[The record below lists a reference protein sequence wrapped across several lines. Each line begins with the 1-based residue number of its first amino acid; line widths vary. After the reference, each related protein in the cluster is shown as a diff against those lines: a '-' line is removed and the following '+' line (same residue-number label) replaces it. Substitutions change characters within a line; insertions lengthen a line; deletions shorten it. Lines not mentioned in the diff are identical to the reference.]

1 MNLDDILGSWKE
13 YLKKD
18 KIKIVNL
25 QKLNDIM
32 AAYRILSS
40 IINIQDKDV
49 TVEIREGDL
58 EFGDIYI
65 RIVAHQ
71 FTSYDIEALTQAI
84 SKADN
89 IDIYPTAD
97 YRIKIDVMFYKAYYV
112 STI

>member
-1 MNLDDILGSWKE
+1 MNFDDILGSCKE

-25 QKLNDIM
+25 PKLNDIM
-32 AAYRILSS
+32 AAYKILNS
-40 IINIQDKDV
+40 IINTQDKD
-49 TVEIREGDL
+49 TSIEIREGDL
-58 EFGDIYI
+58 ELGDIYI
-65 RIVAHQ
+65 RIVAQQ
-71 FTSYDIEALTQAI
+71 FTSYDIEAFAQAI

-112 STI
+112 STL

>member
-1 MNLDDILGSWKE
+1 MNFDDILGSWKE

-25 QKLNDIM
+25 QKLNNIM
-32 AAYRILSS
+32 AAYKILNS
-40 IINIQDKDV
+40 IINTQDKD
-49 TVEIREGDL
+49 TSIEIREGDL
-58 EFGDIYI
+58 ELGGIYI
-65 RIVAHQ
+65 RIVAQQ
-71 FTSYDIEALTQAI
+71 FTSYDIETFAQAI

-112 STI
+112 STL